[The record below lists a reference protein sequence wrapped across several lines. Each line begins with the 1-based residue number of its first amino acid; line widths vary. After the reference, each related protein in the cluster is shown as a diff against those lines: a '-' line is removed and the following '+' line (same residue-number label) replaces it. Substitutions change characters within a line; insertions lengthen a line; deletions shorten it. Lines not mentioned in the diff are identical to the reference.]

1 MAKPKAKKRQSPN
14 ELSGTEKTKG
24 AGAGKQILHEGS
36 KPLLIIAG
44 LWVGNMAGKAV
55 DKMLPVTPDAA
66 NPEKFQWKSIIKP
79 IAQLGAGGTIIYFG
93 RKNDFVKSFGYGFTG
108 SGIING
114 AKLLKKDLFEGLG
127 ETEETTNK
135 PIEAKYYREA
145 KDEMMKLL
153 QDNSFRPAL
162 PENTSVATPI
172 SAVEMESESEISGLD
187 VQYAE
192 IL

>member
-1 MAKPKAKKRQSPN
+1 MAKPKAKKRKSDKG
-14 ELSGTEKTKG
+14 LSGTEKAKG
-24 AGAGKQILHEGS
+24 AGKEILQEGS
-36 KPLLIIAG
+36 KPLLIITG

-66 NPEKFQWKSIIKP
+66 NPDKFQWKSIIKP
-79 IAQLGAGGTIIYFG
+79 IVQLGAGGTIIYFG

-127 ETEETTNK
+127 ETEESTNK

-162 PENTSVATPI
+162 PENTSAATPI
-172 SAVEMESESEISGLD
+172 SAVETEIETEISGLD
-187 VQYAE
+187 VQHAE